1 MRKMVTTRSRAQEVQ
16 IGNNS
21 LLAEIEA
28 LRRASSKADPVV
40 VELKRR
46 HPAISFR
53 PQSSLDVWRKQ
64 LLAVLEPESRPTR
77 ISRPPAPTVPG
88 VLLHRTDVSV
98 DVLHIPGAA
107 SLMTSQ
113 DLLPDA
119 QDSQVQNEGE
129 SHHRTIALLRAS
141 NRSLADGLLSARL
154 RIRGL
159 EVDIELLGEMLT
171 EQAASQRAS
180 QRTTSQHALRNS
192 PQDDATETTT
202 PPPPPPPVTSSA
214 IVTGLIVGSSHRPA
228 FKEKFADFCR
238 GALQMRSVPC
248 FKVVKVFDTR
258 TGGRRSAILRFDS
271 AADLASVMNAKAE
284 FLTANSPVSI
294 EINRT
299 RAART
304 TRAAQR
310 TEQRGSGARLAW
322 TRGPAVP
329 RVHAGRTR
337 SSGLNPHA
345 AVFVPSAQRAVPN
358 QE

>member
-1 MRKMVTTRSRAQEVQ
+1 MVTTRSRAQEVQ

-98 DVLHIPGAA
+98 DVLHISGAA
-107 SLMTSQ
+107 SLMPSQ
-113 DLLPDA
+113 DPLPDA

-129 SHHRTIALLRAS
+129 SQDTIALLRAA
-141 NRSLADGLLSARL
+141 NRALADGLLSARL

-180 QRTTSQHALRNS
+180 QRTTSPHNLRNS
-192 PQDDATETTT
+192 PQDDATETAA
-202 PPPPPPPVTSSA
+202 PPPPPPPVSSSV

-228 FKEKFADFCR
+228 FEEKFADFCR

-258 TGGRRSAILRFDS
+258 AGGRRSAILRFDS
-271 AADLASVMNAKAE
+271 AADLASVMKAKAE